1 MKKKVVVAVTV
12 IVDVCREVLVRAP
25 QVLNGYDP
33 ANSRVD
39 KETLLLWEFCRVLVP
54 RLGLDRFVGTQDR
67 GAPSLA
73 VDAWQKIVDL
83 LSGRIMEN
91 PHPNEVVAV
100 IRTHLLDPA
109 LRGPGAQEAR
119 ICR

>member
-1 MKKKVVVAVTV
+1 MRKEVVVAVTV
-12 IVDVCREVLVRAP
+12 IVDVCREVLFRAP
-25 QVLNGYDP
+25 QVVNGYDP
-33 ANSRVD
+33 ANPRVD

-54 RLGLDRFVGTQDR
+54 RLGFDRFVGTQDR
-67 GAPSLA
+67 GAPRLS

-83 LSGRIMEN
+83 LSGRIRDN
-91 PHPNEVVAV
+91 PHPNDIVAV

-119 ICR
+119 KHR